1 MKIADLLS
9 NEEKRNLVKIHSI
22 KIKQHDQPKQKHEEK
37 IDWHDIMGCNNRGL
51 RRGKGGAF
59 KRR

>member
-1 MKIADLLS
+1 MQIANLLS
-9 NEEKRNLVKIHSI
+9 NADKRKID
-22 KIKQHDQPKQKHEEK
+22 KIRSNMDKQHDQTKQKYEER
-37 IDWHDIMGCNNRGL
+37 IDWNDIMGCNNRGL